1 MINSK
6 NKFFEN
12 NLNIKFSGDS
22 INDNEINILVSNDVN
37 FKEVIDYLIDI
48 ISNKDEINFSFENFD
63 NEENVDK
70 LQLIKDT
77 IEEIYEKFNLSI
89 QSQNLIIEDET
100 LPIEQDSESDDLPF

>member
-1 MINSK
+1 MIKSI

-48 ISNKDEINFSFENFD
+48 ISNKDEINFSFENFED
-63 NEENVDK
+63 EENADK
-70 LQLIKDT
+70 LQLIKET
-77 IEEIYEKFNLSI
+77 IEEIYEIFNLSI
-89 QSQNLIIEDET
+89 QSQNLITEDEII
-100 LPIEQDSESDDLPF
+100 PIEQDSESDDLPF

>member
-1 MINSK
+1 MINSI

-63 NEENVDK
+63 DEENADK
-70 LQLIKDT
+70 LQLIKET

-89 QSQNLIIEDET
+89 QSQNLITEDEII
-100 LPIEQDSESDDLPF
+100 PIEQDSESDDLPF

>member
-1 MINSK
+1 MINSI
-6 NKFFEN
+6 NKFIEN
-12 NLNIKFSGDS
+12 NLNIIFSGDS

-63 NEENVDK
+63 DEENADK
-70 LQLIKDT
+70 LQLIKET

-89 QSQNLIIEDET
+89 QSQNLITEDEII
-100 LPIEQDSESDDLPF
+100 PIEQDSESDDLPF

>member
-1 MINSK
+1 MINSI

-48 ISNKDEINFSFENFD
+48 IPNKVEINFSFENFED
-63 NEENVDK
+63 EVNADK
-70 LQLIKDT
+70 LQLIKET

-89 QSQNLIIEDET
+89 QSQNLITEDEII
-100 LPIEQDSESDDLPF
+100 PIKQDSESDDLPF

>member
-1 MINSK
+1 MINSI

-48 ISNKDEINFSFENFD
+48 ISNKDEINFSFENFED
-63 NEENVDK
+63 EENADK
-70 LQLIKDT
+70 LQLIKET
-77 IEEIYEKFNLSI
+77 IEEIYKKFNLSI
-89 QSQNLIIEDET
+89 QSQNLITEDEII
-100 LPIEQDSESDDLPF
+100 PIEQDSESDDLPF